1 MSHTTHRLPLIALIG
16 ALAGALVATV
26 SAGTVTPA
34 AAERQARAGQATRS
48 SAPTV
53 ADYISP
59 AYPTELVAA
68 RKADRIAWIA
78 YDEGKRNVYTAV
90 PPAWKPVRLTSF
102 TKDDGVDMTDL
113 RISDAGTVITF
124 VRGHALNRDNWVAN
138 PSSDPGGA
146 ERAVWAVRTA
156 PGSVPRRLAA
166 IERGSPQLAPDG
178 SAVLYV
184 KNNQIH
190 RAPVNAAAPAMPVD
204 RGERPYIVAWG
215 SNSNPVWSPDSR
227 RIAFVSDR
235 VDHSYVAV
243 YDIAGHKITYLAP
256 GVDRDTNPTWAPDS
270 RRIAFLRRP
279 GLPFGQQGQAG
290 IGGVGNPPGPA
301 AGRGQGQ
308 GRGGARGQGAAE
320 DSPASRVPGLMR
332 ATFRGGY
339 TLSFWVADAATGE
352 GHEFWHN
359 APDERIFTTVTNFTW
374 AGDRVVFSAVRP
386 NDEWDRFFSVP
397 VTAAVSTAAPTLLTT
412 TDGMIEDATSW
423 RISQDGGTFFYT
435 SNAGD
440 IDRRDIWAVPVAGG
454 TPRQVTRGDGI
465 ETMPVPVASGRH
477 VAVFYADAKRPQ
489 SVAIVPGG
497 GGEENILFPV
507 LDSRFPLEAHVVP
520 TAVTLKA
527 ADGMEFYNQLF
538 LPKDLRPGEKR
549 PAVIFVHGGP
559 QRQMLLGYHYRH
571 FYHMA
576 YAFDQYLVNQGYVVL
591 SVNFRSGVGYGRSF
605 RNAPNRGGQGN
616 SEYQDVLAA
625 GKYLQGRP
633 DVDKDRIGIW
643 GLSYG
648 GVLTA
653 QALARN
659 SDIFKVGVD
668 LAGVHL
674 WGSSL
679 NPEDVSY
686 KSSVVGAIAG
696 WKSPVLLLHG
706 DDDRNVA
713 FQQTTGLVQL
723 LRAHDVPFELI
734 VFPDDVHDSL
744 IHSRWVYT
752 FARTAEF
759 LDRYL
764 KPGGAT
770 GSQ

>member
-1 MSHTTHRLPLIALIG
+1 MRRHALARVLLAG
-16 ALAGALVATV
+16 FALAGGPWVAHAQVHRPLVR
-26 SAGTVTPA
+26 SAGA
-34 AAERQARAGQATRS
+34 A
-48 SAPTV
+48 TV

-59 AYPTELVAA
+59 AYPLELVAA

-78 YDEGKRNVYTAV
+78 YDEGKRNVYSAAA
-90 PPAWKPVRLTSF
+90 PAYKPVRLTAF
-102 TKDDGVDMTDL
+102 LEDDGVDLTDL
-113 RISDAGTVITF
+113 RISDDGGVVTF

-138 PSSDPGGA
+138 PLSNPAGA
-146 ERAVWAVRTA
+146 ERAVWAARTTGAA
-156 PGSVPRRLAA
+156 PAWRLAA
-166 IERGSPQLAPDG
+166 IERGTPQLAPDG

-184 KNNQIH
+184 KNNQIY
-190 RAPVNAAAPAMPVD
+190 RARVSTAPRTTPAD
-204 RGERPYIVAWG
+204 RGEKPYVTAWG
-215 SNSNPVWSPDSR
+215 SNSSPVWSPDSR
-227 RIAFVSDR
+227 RFAFVSDR
-235 VDHSYVAV
+235 VDHGYVAV
-243 YDIAGHKITYLAP
+243 YDIAGNKITYLAP
-256 GVDRDTNPTWAPDS
+256 NVDRDTSPTWSPDG
-270 RRIAFLRRP
+270 RRVAFLRRP
-279 GLPFGQQGQAG
+279 GLPFGQQGQPG

-308 GRGGARGQGAAE
+308 GRGGREGAAGVQV
-320 DSPASRVPGLMR
+320 SNVPGLTR

-339 TLSFWVADAATGE
+339 TLAFWVADAATGE

-359 APDERIFTTVTNFTW
+359 ARDEGVFTTVTNFTW
-374 AGDRVVFSAVRP
+374 AGDRIVFSANRP

-397 VTAAVSTAAPTLLTT
+397 VSAAVSTAAPVLLTT

-423 RISQDGGTFFYT
+423 RISHDGRTLFYT

-440 IDRRDIWAVPVAGG
+440 IDRRDIWAVPVTGG
-454 TPRQVTRGDGI
+454 TPRQVTTGTGI
-465 ETMPVPVASGRH
+465 ETMPMPVASGRH
-477 VAVFYADAKRPQ
+477 VAVFHADATRPQ
-489 SVAIVPGG
+489 SVAIVPSE
-497 GGEENILFPV
+497 GGEEHMLFPV
-507 LDSRFPLEAHVVP
+507 LPSRFPLDAHVVP

-527 ADGMEFYNQLF
+527 ADGAAFYNQLF
-538 LPKDLRPGEKR
+538 LPKDVKPGEQR

-576 YAFDQYLVNQGYVVL
+576 YAFDQYLVNQGYIVL
-591 SVNFRSGVGYGRSF
+591 SVNYRSGVGYGRAF
-605 RNAPNRGGQGN
+605 RNAPNRGGLGN
-616 SEYQDVLAA
+616 AEYGDVLAA
-625 GKYLQGRP
+625 GKYLQSRP

-674 WGSSL
+674 WGSSI

-686 KSSVVGAIAG
+686 KSSVVGAIDG
-696 WKSPVLLLHG
+696 WTSPVLLLHG

-723 LRAHDVPFELI
+723 LRARDVHYELI

-744 IHSRWVYT
+744 IHSRWIYT
-752 FARTAEF
+752 FERSAEF
-759 LDRYL
+759 LNRYL
-764 KPGGAT
+764 K
-770 GSQ
+770 

>member
-1 MSHTTHRLPLIALIG
+1 MRRV
-16 ALAGALVATV
+16 ALALFVLSAVA
-26 SAGTVTPA
+26 APLAAQKPA
-34 AAERQARAGQATRS
+34 
-48 SAPTV
+48 PKI

-59 AYPTELVAA
+59 AYPVELVTA

-90 PPAWKPVRLTSF
+90 APAYKPVRLTSF
-102 TKDDGVDMTDL
+102 MKDDGVDMTDL
-113 RISDAGTVITF
+113 EISDDGGVVMF
-124 VRGHALNRDNWVAN
+124 VRGHAYNSDNWVAN
-138 PSSDPGGA
+138 PSSDPAGA

-156 PGSVPRRLAA
+156 GAGRAFRLAQ
-166 IERGSPQLAPDG
+166 IDRGSPQLAPDG

-184 KNNQIH
+184 KGGQIH
-190 RAPVNAAAPAMPVD
+190 RARVSDARAVTAAD
-204 RGERPYIVAWG
+204 RGEKPYITVWG
-215 SNSNPVWSPDSR
+215 RNSNPVWSPDSR
-227 RIAFVSDR
+227 RFAFVSDR
-235 VDHSYVAV
+235 TDHSYIGI
-243 YDIAGHKITYLAP
+243 YDIAQKKITYLAP
-256 GVDRDTNPTWAPDS
+256 NVDRDTSPVWSPDG
-270 RRIAFLRRP
+270 RRVAFLRRP
-279 GLPFGQQGQAG
+279 GLPFGQQGQPG

-308 GRGGARGQGAAE
+308 GRGNQPAGQI
-320 DSPASRVPGLMR
+320 SNVPGMSR

-339 TLSFWVADAATGE
+339 TLAFWVADAATGE

-359 APDERIFTTVTNFTW
+359 ARDERVFNNVTNFTW
-374 AGDRVVFSAVRP
+374 AGDHVVFSAVRP

-397 VTAAVSTAAPTLLTT
+397 ITADVSTAAPVLLTT
-412 TDGMIEDATSW
+412 TDGIVEDATSW
-423 RISQDGGTFFYT
+423 KISNDGRTFFYT

-454 TPRQVTRGDGI
+454 TPRQVTKGDGI

-477 VAVFYADAKRPQ
+477 VAVFYADAKHPQ
-489 SVAIVPGG
+489 SVAIVPAE
-497 GGEENILFPV
+497 GGEERIISPLP
-507 LDSRFPLEAHVVP
+507 SRFPMDAHVVP

-527 ADGMEFYNQLF
+527 ADGVEFYNQLF
-538 LPKDLRPGEKR
+538 LPKDLKPGEKR
-549 PAVIFVHGGP
+549 PAVVFVHGGP

-576 YAFDQYLVNQGYVVL
+576 YGFDQYLVNQGYIVL
-591 SVNFRSGVGYGRSF
+591 SVNYRSGVGYGRSF

-616 SEYQDVLAA
+616 SEYGDVLAA
-625 GKYLQGRP
+625 GKYLQGRA

-674 WGSSL
+674 WGSSI
-679 NPEDVSY
+679 NPDDVSF
-686 KSSVVGAIAG
+686 KSSAIGAIDG
-696 WKSPVLLLHG
+696 WKSPVLLFHG

-723 LRAHDVPFELI
+723 LRARDVHYELV

-744 IHSRWVYT
+744 IHSRWIYT
-752 FARTAEF
+752 FERSAEF
-759 LDRYL
+759 LNRYL
-764 KPGGAT
+764 KPTAGT
-770 GSQ
+770 R